1 MAHNGWER
9 RRVQVRQ
16 TAEAARQAQHEADR
30 LAIIAWNERMYVEG
44 GPAQPSPTIGQALA
58 HGYRY
63 LRVRCSTC
71 RQSAWLPL
79 AEVRRP
85 NNTPVWKLEG
95 ALACRPCRERGAR
108 APRGVIERLTR
119 EKSLRDGD

>member
-9 RRVQVRQ
+9 RRIRVRQ
-16 TAEAARQAQHEADR
+16 TAEAAARAQHEADR

-44 GPAQPSPTIGQALA
+44 GPAQPSPTIGQALE
-58 HGYRY
+58 HGYRF
-63 LRVRCSTC
+63 LRVRCSSC

-79 AEVRRP
+79 AEVQRS

-108 APRGVIERLTR
+108 APRGVIERLTK
-119 EKSLRDGD
+119 EKSLRDGE